1 MVDDSTATEAFTIEG
16 PGDESETVEIPA
28 GLADVF
34 TEQGE
39 ETTAV
44 VADFVVQAF
53 AQQTHAVVHHSQDEV
68 PADLDALNDQMEAI
82 FEERFGVSLADAMG
96 HDH

>member
-1 MVDDSTATEAFTIEG
+1 MAAETDEFTIDG
-16 PGDESETVEIPA
+16 PGDTSETVEIPA

-39 ETTAV
+39 DATAV

-53 AQQTHAVVHHSQDEV
+53 AQQTHAVVHHSQDDV
-68 PADLDALNDQMEAI
+68 PADLETLNDQMEEI

>member
-1 MVDDSTATEAFTIEG
+1 MADEAGETEAFTIEG
-16 PGDESETVEIPA
+16 PDGATETVEIPA

-39 ETTAV
+39 DATAV

-53 AQQTHAVVHHSQDEV
+53 AQQTHAVVHHSQDDV
-68 PADLDALNDQMEAI
+68 PADLESLNGHMERV
-82 FEERFGVSLADAMG
+82 FEERFGVSLAEAMG
-96 HDH
+96 HSH

>member
-1 MVDDSTATEAFTIEG
+1 MAAETDAYSIEG
-16 PGDESETVEIPA
+16 PDGTSETVEIPA

-39 ETTAV
+39 DATAV

-53 AQQTHAVVHHSQDEV
+53 AQQTHAVVHHSQDDV
-68 PADLDALNDQMEAI
+68 PADLDALNDQMEQI
-82 FEERFGVSLADAMG
+82 FEERFGVSLAEAMG

>member
-1 MVDDSTATEAFTIEG
+1 MAAETDAFTIEG
-16 PGDESETVEIPA
+16 PDGTSETVEIPA

-39 ETTAV
+39 DATAV

-68 PADLDALNDQMEAI
+68 PADLDALNDQMEQI

-96 HDH
+96 HSH

>member
-1 MVDDSTATEAFTIEG
+1 MAAETDSFTIEG
-16 PGDESETVEIPA
+16 PDGTSETVEIPA

-39 ETTAV
+39 DATAV

-53 AQQTHAVVHHSQDEV
+53 AQQTHAVVHHSQDDV
-68 PADLDALNDQMEAI
+68 PADLDALNDQMEEI
-82 FEERFGVSLADAMG
+82 FEERFGVSLADATG
-96 HDH
+96 HSH

>member
-1 MVDDSTATEAFTIEG
+1 MADESTETEAFRIEG
-16 PGDESETVEIPA
+16 PGGASETVSLPA

-34 TEQGE
+34 AEQGE
-39 ETTAV
+39 ATTGV
-44 VADFVVQAF
+44 VADFAVQAF

-68 PADLDALNDQMEAI
+68 PADLDALNAHMEEI
-82 FEERFGVSLADAMG
+82 FEERFGVSLAEAMG

>member
-1 MVDDSTATEAFTIEG
+1 MADQTEAFTIEG
-16 PGDESETVEIPA
+16 PSGASETVEIPA

-39 ETTAV
+39 DATAV

-53 AQQTHAVVHHSQDEV
+53 AQQTHAVVHHSQDDV
-68 PADLDALNDQMEAI
+68 APDLAALNEQMEQI

-96 HDH
+96 HSH

>member
-1 MVDDSTATEAFTIEG
+1 MAAETDEFAIEG
-16 PGDESETVEIPA
+16 PGDTNETVEIPA
-28 GLADVF
+28 GLADVV

-39 ETTAV
+39 DATAV
-44 VADFVVQAF
+44 VADFVIQAF
-53 AQQTHAVVHHSQDEV
+53 AQQTHAVVHHSQDDV
-68 PADLDALNDQMEAI
+68 PADLETLNDQMEEI

>member
-1 MVDDSTATEAFTIEG
+1 MADESAETEAFTVEG
-16 PGDESETVEIPA
+16 PDGTSETVHLPA

-39 ETTAV
+39 ATTAV

-68 PADLDALNDQMEAI
+68 PADLDALNAHMEDV
-82 FEERFGVSLADAMG
+82 FEERFGVSLTEAMG